1 MTPDQWRKTIDINT
15 TGSFLVAQAAARQ
28 MKAQKSGGSITL
40 TASISAHRVNFPQP
54 QASYVSGVGIKH
66 RAIFAIAT
74 NSALGQTLTLS
85 STIPE
90 RFESCRRGNGQIL
103 GSRMGSRW
111 HPSQQHIP
119 GECYYRMSPLSIIT
133 GKKLILRVPGIHG
146 HHSQCWWW
154 QHCGSESHLGKP
166 QSHGKNGSGRRA

>member
-28 MKAQKSGGSITL
+28 MKVQKSGGSITL

-54 QASYVSGVGIKH
+54 QVSYVSAIGIKH
-66 RAIFAIAT
+66 RIISAIAT
-74 NSALGQTLTLS
+74 NSALRQTLMIY

-103 GSRMGSRW
+103 GSRVGSRW
-111 HPSQQHIP
+111 HPSQQYISGKCYCNIP
-119 GECYYRMSPLSIIT
+119 PVSIIT
-133 GKKLILRVPGIHG
+133 GKKLILRAPGIHG

-154 QHCGSESHLGKP
+154 QYC
-166 QSHGKNGSGRRA
+166 

>member
-1 MTPDQWRKTIDINT
+1 MRLSDFDERIKLTFPPTCLPGCYHATEMTPDQWRKTIDINT

-54 QASYVSGVGIKH
+54 QVSYVSGIGIRH
-66 RAIFAIAT
+66 RIISAIAT
-74 NSALGQTLTLS
+74 NSALRQTLTFY

-90 RFESCRRGNGQIL
+90 RVESCRRGNGQIL

-111 HPSQQHIP
+111 HPSQQYIS
-119 GECYYRMSPLSIIT
+119 GKCYCNISPSST
-133 GKKLILRVPGIHG
+133 SPAKKLILRVP
-146 HHSQCWWW
+146 
-154 QHCGSESHLGKP
+154 EK
-166 QSHGKNGSGRRA
+166 